1 MGLGGDAGEREK
13 GWQMKN
19 INASSKKS
27 ICFFHK
33 QGGKKTTECMCV
45 CLFVYIPTMT
55 AKLLLTVFAGV
66 EPVDSSLPSTE
77 LLHPGSIPTVS

>member
-27 ICFFHK
+27 VFFS
-33 QGGKKTTECMCV
+33 QTGGKKTYRVYVCV
-45 CLFVYIPTMT
+45 
-55 AKLLLTVFAGV
+55 
-66 EPVDSSLPSTE
+66 PVCVHPYNDSQAFINCF
-77 LLHPGSIPTVS
+77 GRC